1 MPTQKPRIALTVP
14 EDMNATLDRLSTL
27 TGFPKSKLIIEMLE
41 EYVPIL
47 EKTINALEQI
57 QSDKENASVIA
68 KQFASDLLLDGN
80 EKLGT
85 IALEVKKL

>member
-27 TGFPKSKLIIEMLE
+27 TGVPKSKLIIEMLE

-47 EKTINALEQI
+47 KNY
-57 QSDKENASVIA
+57 
-68 KQFASDLLLDGN
+68 
-80 EKLGT
+80 
-85 IALEVKKL
+85 